1 MNVMQLYFSKTEDLR
16 NNRWDANY
24 WRRDLLV
31 SIEQLDSFKV
41 PVFPLS
47 EIAYVSIGQSGKRT
61 FTEVENEAV
70 QYLVIGNLLAAGID
84 FKKRPRY
91 VEAEGF
97 NDPKRSR
104 VENEDILLAIS
115 GGGSIGRTTLALGI
129 EKPTNISQD
138 IALVRFKDFP
148 VYASFLFL
156 QSKWGVSQILR
167 FENGT
172 GVTHLNQ
179 DEVKNIRIPQF
190 PEILEE
196 WAKTKW
202 LSFYQLHNAYLNAQ
216 TKESKEEAEK
226 KRLLLIA
233 EFEKKATTYI
243 RK

>member
-1 MNVMQLYFSKTEDLR
+1 MQLYFSKAEDLR

-61 FTEVENEAV
+61 FTEEEDV
-70 QYLVIGNLLAAGID
+70 QYLVIGNLLATGID

-91 VEAEGF
+91 VEEESF

-115 GGGSIGRTTLALGI
+115 GGGSIGRTTMALGI
-129 EKPTNISQD
+129 KKPTNISQD
-138 IALVRFKDFP
+138 IALVRLLDFP
-148 VYASFLFL
+148 VYSTFLFL

-196 WAKTKW
+196 WAKAKW
-202 LSFYQLHNAYLNAQ
+202 LSFYNLHNEYLSTQ
-216 TKESKEEAEK
+216 TKESKEEAEQ
-226 KRLLLIA
+226 KRLLLIE
-233 EFEKKATTYI
+233 EFEKKVKTYI